1 MIEYGLQGKV
11 ALVSGINNVE
21 GIGAACA
28 FALAA
33 QGAKLVLV
41 YKPVPHPY
49 DAGNTH
55 RPGMDRYFRANAGDA
70 AQVEQ
75 RLQQMGADY
84 LLLERDI
91 TDEAAVAELFDA
103 AQTRFSGVD
112 ILINNAAF
120 ADEDGTDTMATL
132 TGQTIRR
139 TFGVN
144 VGGTLLMSRE
154 FLRRCRAGGRI
165 VSLSTDAAQA
175 FAGQICYGASKA
187 AIEAFT
193 RSIALEAAPR
203 GVTVNCVAPG
213 PTQTGYIDDALEA
226 ALLPGMP
233 LGRLVRP
240 EDIAD
245 AILFLVSDQAGMIT
259 GQVLK
264 VAGGHAL

>member
-70 AQVEQ
+70 AQ
-75 RLQQMGADY
+75 
-84 LLLERDI
+84 
-91 TDEAAVAELFDA
+91 
-103 AQTRFSGVD
+103 
-112 ILINNAAF
+112 
-120 ADEDGTDTMATL
+120 
-132 TGQTIRR
+132 
-139 TFGVN
+139 
-144 VGGTLLMSRE
+144 
-154 FLRRCRAGGRI
+154 
-165 VSLSTDAAQA
+165 A

-213 PTQTGYIDDALEA
+213 PTQTGYIDAALEA
-226 ALLPGMP
+226 DLLPGMP